1 MKVDLSGRRAVVTG
15 AGRGIGRAIAR
26 HLAEAGA
33 GVLVNDLDGAPAEGV
48 ADLIRHEGGR
58 AIAHVADVADWDA
71 VVRMINAAE
80 AAFGGLDIL
89 VNNAGIIRRGTL
101 ETMSL
106 DDWHRVI
113 AVNLTGTFYCC
124 RAAAPLLRAAGW
136 GRIIN
141 ITSIAGKMGDIA
153 SAPGYGPSKAGVIAL
168 TKTLAREMAPWG
180 ITVNAVAP
188 HAVETE
194 MSAQWSPET
203 RAAILAGIPLGRL
216 AREDEVAAAV
226 LFLASPEA
234 GFITGETLDV
244 NGGAWMD

>member
-1 MKVDLSGRRAVVTG
+1 MKLAGRRAVVTG
-15 AGRGIGRAIAR
+15 AGRGIGRAIALR
-26 HLAEAGA
+26 LAAAGA
-33 GVLVNDLDGAPAEGV
+33 QVLVSDIDVQQAESV
-48 ADLIRHEGGR
+48 AEEIRRFGTS
-58 AIAHVADVADWDA
+58 AIAAEADVADWDEVA
-71 VVRMINAAE
+71 RMVLAAQT
-80 AAFGGLDIL
+80 AFGGLEIL
-89 VNNAGIIRRGTL
+89 VNNAGTIRRGTL

-124 RAAAPLLRAAGW
+124 RAAAPLLKAGGW

-168 TKTLAREMAPWG
+168 TKTLARELAPWG
-180 ITVNAVAP
+180 ITVNALAP
-188 HAVETE
+188 HAVATE
-194 MSAQWSPET
+194 MSDQWSPQK
-203 RAAILAGIPLGRL
+203 RAAVLAVIPLGRM
-216 AREDEVAAAV
+216 ATTDEIAEAV

-234 GFITGETLDV
+234 GYITGETLNI